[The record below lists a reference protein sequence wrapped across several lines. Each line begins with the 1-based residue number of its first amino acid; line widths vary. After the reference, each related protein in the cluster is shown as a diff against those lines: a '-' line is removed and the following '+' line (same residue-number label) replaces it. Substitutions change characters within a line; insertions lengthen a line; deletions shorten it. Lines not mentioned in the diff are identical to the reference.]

1 MKKWTLNSWRNYPVK
16 HIPEYENKKELNM
29 VLDKIRNFPP
39 LVFAGETRTLKN
51 HLADVVD
58 GKAFLLQ
65 GGDCAESFT
74 GFNPNNIRD
83 LFKVILQMSVVLT
96 FGASCPVVKV
106 GRIAGQFAKP
116 RSQETENKE
125 GVIFESYKGDIIN
138 DIKFDV
144 NLREPNPNRLI
155 QAYNQSASTLNLL
168 RAFSQGG
175 FANLKKIHQ
184 WNIDIVHTSTA
195 LTFQGAIAAK
205 LTNKPHIWHIR
216 ENIGNNGQYKFWV
229 PDFILIKIFNYL
241 SNFIALE
248 SKFAGEIFFQT
259 DKK

>member
-1 MKKWTLNSWRNYPVK
+1 MQKKWSPSSWQNKTGKHMPTYKDKAALSSVLNDLSK
-16 HIPEYENKKELNM
+16 
-29 VLDKIRNFPP
+29 FPP
-39 LVFAGETRTLKN
+39 LVFAGEARKLQKQ
-51 HLADVVD
+51 LAEVAN

-74 GFNPNNIRD
+74 SFNPNNIRD

-116 RSQETENKE
+116 RSQETENKND
-125 GVIFESYKGDIIN
+125 VILDSYKGDIIN

-155 QAYNQSASTLNLL
+155 KAYNQSASTLNLL

-175 FANLKKIHQ
+175 FANLKK
-184 WNIDIVHTSTA
+184 N
-195 LTFQGAIAAK
+195 L
-205 LTNKPHIWHIR
+205 
-216 ENIGNNGQYKFWV
+216 
-229 PDFILIKIFNYL
+229 
-241 SNFIALE
+241 
-248 SKFAGEIFFQT
+248 
-259 DKK
+259 KK